1 MQEVA
6 NLRGMAVGARARSLA
21 QARVI
26 GGKIRV
32 VRFFS
37 FSLSRQPTA
46 SHAMPLRHWMP
57 ELPGPCDIETAARKG
72 FLYAILSVEESMNER
87 HERCKDAGKMNAH
100 LLQTDKFFADL
111 LLPFVVPYSISMHIN
126 TNSYFRN
133 TGKFCSS
140 LHFYEALCTSLDLLC
155 FSFT

>member
-1 MQEVA
+1 
-6 NLRGMAVGARARSLA
+6 
-21 QARVI
+21 
-26 GGKIRV
+26 
-32 VRFFS
+32 
-37 FSLSRQPTA
+37 
-46 SHAMPLRHWMP
+46 MP

-87 HERCKDAGKMNAH
+87 HERCKDAGTFNAH
-100 LLQTDKFFADL
+100 LLQTDKCFADL

-140 LHFYEALCTSLDLLC
+140 LHFYEALPYVVLHTTLVLICYVFQSPYKPVYYYSRGRLLGPRLLSRKIDHNFFCTNQNSP
-155 FSFT
+155 